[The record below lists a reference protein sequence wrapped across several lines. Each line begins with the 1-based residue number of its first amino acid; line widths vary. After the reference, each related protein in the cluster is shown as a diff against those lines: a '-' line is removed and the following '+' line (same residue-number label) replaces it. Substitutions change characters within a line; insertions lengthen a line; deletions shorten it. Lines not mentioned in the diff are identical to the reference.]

1 MLIKGKQTC
10 YTKVSNTRLYIYN
23 LEYKQRKCMCSNSRI
38 ETVLIVP
45 YIKLLFTLNTF
56 QIDLLYLDL
65 LVNGLEITRLIY
77 LIATVE

>member
-1 MLIKGKQTC
+1 MLYKGEQHKI
-10 YTKVSNTRLYIYN
+10 IYN